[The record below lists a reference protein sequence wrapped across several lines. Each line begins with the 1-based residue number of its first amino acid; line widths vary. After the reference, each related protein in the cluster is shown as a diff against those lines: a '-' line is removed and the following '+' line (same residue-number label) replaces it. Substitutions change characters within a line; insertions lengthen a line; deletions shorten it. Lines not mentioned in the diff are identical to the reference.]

1 MGEQENGNPH
11 YCNARYAEK
20 DHDSIVGKGKK
31 GAGKGSK
38 RKLMSQTVPLGP
50 ATTTT
55 TLGPWFLSSRTPSCR
70 SRLGAV
76 ATFDP

>member
-38 RKLMSQTVPLGP
+38 LKLKRRGGRGSKRG
-50 ATTTT
+50 
-55 TLGPWFLSSRTPSCR
+55 GGGKR
-70 SRLGAV
+70 
-76 ATFDP
+76 